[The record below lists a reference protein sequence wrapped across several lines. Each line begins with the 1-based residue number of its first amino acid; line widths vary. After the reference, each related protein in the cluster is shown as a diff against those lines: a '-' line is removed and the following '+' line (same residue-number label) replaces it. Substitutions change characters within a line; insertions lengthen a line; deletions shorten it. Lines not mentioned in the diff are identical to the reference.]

1 LKGHATLL
9 SSYEAF
15 EQERAMALT
24 RPARLGDVQAALVS
38 ALAPEAVSTA
48 GERLDAYTADTYW
61 PAIAATAAGKPLA
74 RPDIVV
80 QPRTEEEVAAVVA
93 IADEHRVPV
102 VPWGGGSGT
111 QGGALPIRGGIVV
124 DLRGLDEILAIDET
138 SLTVTAQAGVNG
150 RRLEAE
156 LNDRGLM
163 LPHYPAS
170 VEWATVGGYI
180 AARGSG
186 VLSTRYGKIED
197 LLLSLRVAT
206 PAGGLMETVSVPR
219 HAVGPELT
227 QLFVGSEGTLG
238 IITRATLQLVP
249 LPAERRFAAVSFPS
263 VDSGVGAIRRAL
275 QAGYRPSAV
284 RLYDEVAT
292 QLAFAPVV
300 GEDLS
305 GVYTVLA
312 FEGEPESARLEER
325 RTLEIAREA
334 GAEVLDPALG
344 QRWWDRRYDFYHPP
358 HQPELPA
365 IWGTLDVV
373 ATYAR
378 IAAVYEALRTAV
390 REPYADTGLQL
401 RMHFSHWY
409 LWGTMIYGRFVV
421 PDGGPDALALHDRI
435 WEDGMTAALD
445 AGGVMNDHHGVGI
458 KLGPYMRRQH
468 GAALDAMRRI
478 KTALDPNDVMNP
490 GKMGL

>member
-1 LKGHATLL
+1 MQGFL
-9 SSYEAF
+9 SSYA
-15 EQERAMALT
+15 QIWNRAARVTTTPPADVSAVEEALT
-24 RPARLGDVQAALVS
+24 AALGD
-38 ALAPEAVSTA
+38 AVSTA
-48 GERLDAYTADTYW
+48 PDRLGAYVADTYW
-61 PAIAATAAGKPLA
+61 PALHAAAAGTPLA
-74 RPDIVV
+74 RPDVV
-80 QPRTEEEVAAVVA
+80 VRPRSEEDVAEVLRL
-93 IADEHRVPV
+93 ADAHRVPV

-111 QGGALPIRGGIVV
+111 QGGALAIEGGIVL
-124 DLRGLDEILAIDET
+124 DLTSLDAILEIDEV

-150 RRLEAE
+150 KRLEAE
-156 LNDRGLM
+156 LNARGLM

-206 PAGGLMETVSVPR
+206 PAGGLMETVGVPR

-238 IITRATLQLVP
+238 VITRATLQLVP
-249 LPAERRFAAVSFPS
+249 MPAARRFAAVSFPS
-263 VDSGVGAIRRAL
+263 VETGTDAIRRTL
-275 QAGYRPSAV
+275 QLGHRPSVV
-284 RLYDEVAT
+284 RMYDEVAT
-292 QLAFAPVV
+292 QKAFAPVV
-300 GEDLS
+300 GAELS

-312 FEGEPESARLEER
+312 FEGEAEAAALEER
-325 RTLEIAREA
+325 RTLELAVEA
-334 GAEVLDPALG
+334 GAEVLDPAIG

-378 IAAVYEALRTAV
+378 IEAVYAALHKAV

-421 PDGGPDALALHDRI
+421 PDGGDDALALHDRI
-435 WEDGMTAALD
+435 WEDGMTAALE
-445 AGGVMNDHHGVGI
+445 AGAVINDHHGVGI

-468 GAALDAMRRI
+468 GAAFDAIQRI
-478 KTALDPNDVMNP
+478 KAALDPHGVMNP
-490 GKMGL
+490 GKLGL

>member
-1 LKGHATLL
+1 MSATPEVTV
-9 SSYEAF
+9 S
-15 EQERAMALT
+15 QVR
-24 RPARLGDVQAALVS
+24 AALAS
-38 ALAPEAVSTA
+38 ELGEQAVSTA
-48 GERLDAYTADTYW
+48 LEDLDSYTADTYW
-61 PAIAATAAGKPLA
+61 PALAASAAGAPLA
-74 RPDIVV
+74 RPEIVV
-80 QPRTEEEVAAVVA
+80 RPAREEDVATVLATADAHGTPVVA
-93 IADEHRVPV
+93 
-102 VPWGGGSGT
+102 WGGGSGT
-111 QGGALPIRGGIVV
+111 QGGSLPIHGGIVI
-124 DLRGLDEILAIDET
+124 DLRTLDRIVEIDET
-138 SLTVTAQAGVNG
+138 SMTVTAQAGVNG

-156 LNDRGLM
+156 LRARGLM

-197 LLLSLRVAT
+197 LLLNLRVAT
-206 PAGGLMETVSVPR
+206 PATGLIETVEVPR

-238 IITRATLQLVP
+238 VITRATLQLVP
-249 LPAERRFAAVSFPS
+249 APAERRFAAVSFPS
-263 VDSGVGAIRRAL
+263 VSAGIHALRKAL
-275 QAGYRPSAV
+275 QVGHRPSVV
-284 RLYDEVAT
+284 RMYDEDAT
-292 QLAFAPVV
+292 RLAFSPVV
-300 GEDLS
+300 GEELS

-312 FEGEPESARLEER
+312 FEGERAAVEVEQR
-325 RTLEIAREA
+325 RTLEIAAEG
-334 GAEVLDPALG
+334 GAEMLDPALG

-378 IAAVYEALRTAV
+378 IEAVYEALHRAV
-390 REPYADTGLQL
+390 RVPYADLGLEL

-409 LWGTMIYGRFVV
+409 PWGTMIYGRFVV
-421 PDGGPDALALHDRI
+421 PDGGPDALELHDRI
-435 WEDGMTAALD
+435 WEDGMLAALG
-445 AGGVMNDHHGVGI
+445 AGAVMNDHHGVGM

-468 GAALDAMRRI
+468 GGALDAMRLI
-478 KTALDPNDVMNP
+478 KAALDPNNIMNP

>member
-1 LKGHATLL
+1 MQSYL
-9 SSYEAF
+9 SSYEWTWKA
-15 EQERAMALT
+15 ALT
-24 RPARLGDVQAALVS
+24 TISRGALADAESALSSALGD
-38 ALAPEAVSTA
+38 AVITA
-48 GERLDAYTADTYW
+48 GPDLDAYTADTYW
-61 PAIAATAAGKPLA
+61 PALHAKAAGAPIA
-74 RPDIVV
+74 RPDVV
-80 QPRTEEEVAAVVA
+80 VRPRTEEDVATVVA
-93 IADEHRVPV
+93 IGHEHRVPV
-102 VPWGGGSGT
+102 VAWGGGSGT

-124 DLRGLDEILAIDET
+124 DLRSLDEVIEVDEQ
-138 SLTVTAQAGVNG
+138 SMTVTVQAGKNG
-150 RRLEAE
+150 RELEAE
-156 LNDRGLM
+156 LNARGLM

-170 VEWATVGGYI
+170 VEWATVGGYV

-206 PAGGLMETVSVPR
+206 PATGMLDTVSAPR

-238 IITRATLQLVP
+238 IITRVTLQVVP
-249 LPAERRFAAVSFPS
+249 MPESRRFAAVAFPT
-263 VDSGVGAIRRAL
+263 VGAGIGAIRRAL
-275 QAGYRPSAV
+275 QVGHRPSVV
-284 RLYDEVAT
+284 RLYDEEAT
-292 QLAFAPVV
+292 RLAFSPVV
-300 GEDLS
+300 GEELA

-312 FEGEPESARLEER
+312 FEGEAAAAQLEER
-325 RTLEIAREA
+325 RVLELAAAA

-373 ATYAR
+373 ASYAR
-378 IAAVYEALRTAV
+378 IEAVYEALRTAV
-390 REPYADTGLQL
+390 REPYREVGLEL

-409 LWGTMIYGRFVV
+409 AWGTMIYGRFVV
-421 PDGGPDALALHDRI
+421 PDGGADALALHDRI

-445 AGGVMNDHHGVGI
+445 AGAVMNDHHGVGI

-468 GAALDAMRRI
+468 GAALDAMQQI
-478 KTALDPNDVMNP
+478 KAALDPHDVMNP
-490 GKMGL
+490 GKLGL

>member
-1 LKGHATLL
+1 MQSCL
-9 SSYEAF
+9 SSYEMSWKGPMTTTPRG
-15 EQERAMALT
+15 EL
-24 RPARLGDVQAALVS
+24 AAAEASLSS
-38 ALAPEAVSTA
+38 ALGEGAVITAPAE
-48 GERLDAYTADTYW
+48 LDAYTADTYW
-61 PAIAATAAGKPLA
+61 PALAAKAAGTPLA
-74 RPDIVV
+74 RPDAVV
-80 QPRTEEEVAAVVA
+80 RPRTEEEVAIVLE
-93 IADEHRVPV
+93 IADEHRLPV

-111 QGGALPIRGGIVV
+111 QGGALAIHGGIVI
-124 DLRGLDEILAIDET
+124 DLRSLDQVIEIDET
-138 SLTVTAQAGVNG
+138 SMTVTVQAGKNG
-150 RRLEAE
+150 RELEAE
-156 LNDRGLM
+156 LNAGGLM

-197 LLLSLRVAT
+197 LVLSLRVAT

-238 IITRATLQLVP
+238 VITRATLAIVP
-249 LPAERRFAAVSFPS
+249 MPETRRFATIAFPS
-263 VDSGVGAIRRAL
+263 VGAGIGAIRRAL
-275 QAGYRPSAV
+275 QLGHRPSVV
-284 RLYDEVAT
+284 RMYDEEAT
-292 QLAFAPVV
+292 RLAFAPVV
-300 GEDLS
+300 GEDLR

-312 FEGEPESARLEER
+312 FEGEPAAAELEER
-325 RTLEIAREA
+325 RTIELAREA

-373 ATYAR
+373 ATYER
-378 IAAVYEALRTAV
+378 IEAVYEALHKAV
-390 REPYADTGLQL
+390 RRPYADVGLEL

-409 LWGTMIYGRFVV
+409 LWGTMIYGRFIV
-421 PDGGPDALALHDRI
+421 PDGGPDALELHDRI

-445 AGGVMNDHHGVGI
+445 AGGVMNDHHGVGL

-468 GAALDAMRRI
+468 GAALDAMVRI
-478 KTALDPNDVMNP
+478 KSALDPHGVMNP